1 MSGIDAETKRKL
13 REMGVPALAD
23 ALEGQDAGLTLGIP
37 FGERVKLAVDDAH
50 ATFTHAKVEGLI
62 RRAGLRYP
70 NADLRRLDLLEQR
83 GLDRGVIAQLG
94 TCAFIERQQNVV
106 FQGFTG
112 SGKSYLGSAL
122 AKQAC
127 QHRYRAHYIRMPD
140 LEESW
145 AAARDKP
152 GGKEKWLRKFASFTL
167 LVIDEWLL
175 DLPDESVRSM
185 LLELLE
191 RRYDDASTV
200 FCTQYAKK
208 DWHQRLGSG
217 VHADAI
223 MDRIVHNTIWIE
235 TGSTNMREH
244 GAATMAAGADA
255 GERDCLG
262 WRSPAISGGAQA
274 DDRLALNRNIRWRWT
289 LQILNEAKQD
299 IRHGCS
305 WRAGVFGPP
314 VRRFSRSASPTN
326 VSRHPRRSRK
336 PPGFRGFL
344 SGRYW
349 DRTSDLFRVREARYR
364 CANRPRWCSVGSDL
378 GL

>member
-1 MSGIDAETKRKL
+1 MSRIDTESKRKL
-13 REMGVPALAD
+13 REMGVATLVD
-23 ALEGQDAGLTLGIP
+23 ALEAQDDALTLGMA
-37 FGERVKLAVDDAH
+37 FEERIKLAVDDAH
-50 ATFTHAKVEGLI
+50 AAFTHAKVDGLI

-70 NADLRRLDLLEQR
+70 DADLRRVDLIEAR
-83 GLDRGVIAQLG
+83 GLDRSVIAQLG
-94 TCAFIERQQNVV
+94 TCQFIARAGTVV

-145 AAARDKP
+145 ATARDKP
-152 GGKEKWLRKFASFTL
+152 AGKEKWLRKYAAFTL

-175 DLPDESVRSM
+175 DSPTDEVRSM

-191 RRYDDASTV
+191 RRYDTTSTV

-208 DWHQRLGSG
+208 DWHQRLGGG

-244 GAATMAAGADA
+244 TQA
-255 GERDCLG
+255 
-262 WRSPAISGGAQA
+262 PA
-274 DDRLALNRNIRWRWT
+274 
-289 LQILNEAKQD
+289 
-299 IRHGCS
+299 
-305 WRAGVFGPP
+305 
-314 VRRFSRSASPTN
+314 
-326 VSRHPRRSRK
+326 
-336 PPGFRGFL
+336 
-344 SGRYW
+344 
-349 DRTSDLFRVREARYR
+349 
-364 CANRPRWCSVGSDL
+364 
-378 GL
+378 